1 MIVKFYRQTLW
12 PQPFTSYVMR
22 YELNLEF
29 DNSRDKP
36 EKKQVLLSVKSAL
49 HSKHKYKLGK
59 RPL

>member
-1 MIVKFYRQTLW
+1 
-12 PQPFTSYVMR
+12 MR